1 MSLSDVL
8 SKHGD
13 AVRSVTG
20 LSSKLSIPDMTKYI
34 SELVRVNLL
43 HDTSAIDKE
52 INVDDGTW
60 DSELCTIQL
69 DKGIYTFSVE
79 LYNNTSTPI
88 TLRVENR
95 TGKARGA
102 STNSS
107 DTSWGVAPTE
117 WLNSSQRKII
127 NMTFEV
133 YQPGSILLGFSGN
146 PFKQGSIKYSKAM
159 LNTGTLPLPYT
170 QNTLGGVIPPNLFDI
185 ARMELAKTNRE
196 GTIFT
201 FEDNSNPNG
210 SVYTDFLVQNNIPLK
225 KNTAYQLS
233 FSIRGTGTIVTYVYG
248 NNSFGKYIDNGHRWG
263 LTNQWQEFQQY
274 LPPESVPLN
283 ANFNFRSVTNCSGEV
298 TNLKLTP
305 VE

>member
-20 LSSKLSIPDMTKYI
+20 LSSKLSISDMTKYI

-60 DSELCTIQL
+60 SSELCTIQL

-79 LYNNTSTPI
+79 LYNNTSTSI
-88 TLRVENR
+88 GLRLDNQ
-95 TGKARGA
+95 TGTARA
-102 STNSS
+102 ALTNSVDIS
-107 DTSWGVAPTE
+107 FGVMSTE
-117 WLNSSQRKII
+117 WLDSSQRKLM

-133 YQPGSILLGFSGN
+133 YQPGTIMLGFAGN

-170 QNTLGGVIPPNLFDI
+170 QNTLGG
-185 ARMELAKTNRE
+185 
-196 GTIFT
+196 G
-201 FEDNSNPNG
+201 
-210 SVYTDFLVQNNIPLK
+210 
-225 KNTAYQLS
+225 NT
-233 FSIRGTGTIVTYVYG
+233 T
-248 NNSFGKYIDNGHRWG
+248 
-263 LTNQWQEFQQY
+263 
-274 LPPESVPLN
+274 
-283 ANFNFRSVTNCSGEV
+283 
-298 TNLKLTP
+298 
-305 VE
+305 